1 MQVFARYLAPPI
13 VAPAAAMAAQAWR
26 AIVSGARHFGTPN
39 RNEADTAPSGF
50 GLSRLWRR
58 PHWAI
63 LIGGGIAGLIVVA
76 VAVLSAWQLY
86 TSDLVEAADEL
97 RRLDRVLVETT
108 DRTIQG
114 IDLVLGEIVK
124 DLAADG
130 IDNSLALD
138 RRRSDFATHEMLRQ
152 KVRALPQLEAL
163 IFVNA
168 AGQIVNFSHYWPI
181 PGINLADQPY
191 FMALRNDPEPG
202 LLISAPIQSRATG
215 KWTVYVGRRIDGQGG
230 AFAGAVLGAI
240 ELHYFETFYQA
251 VSPGPDSAIVLHQR
265 DGISLARYPVVE
277 RAIGRSFADAR
288 SFAGALEGG
297 SEYAMRLV
305 GQVDGVKRIAAA
317 GTLRNYPLIV
327 NVSRSEDAVLA
338 GWRSQ
343 ALAIAAIA
351 AAAVLAIGF
360 LAAALIRHFRNYEL
374 LSEARADADRAILA
388 QTNAEALAE
397 AKSHFVATVS
407 HELRTPLNAILGFSE
422 IIKAQV
428 FGPLGSPRYLEYAGD
443 IHTSGRHLLD
453 VVNDILTFA
462 QAEANKLTII
472 AEPVDTA
479 DLVKRTLRMLTPQAA
494 TMKLTLTAEVA
505 DDLPPVLGDPMRL
518 FQALVN
524 LVANAIKFTPEHG
537 QVTIMAEHRNDT
549 IVVRVRDTGIGM
561 APEDIPKAM
570 VPFGQVDSGHA
581 RRYEGTG
588 LGLPLVKH
596 FIELHGGTFTLDS
609 VLGNGT
615 EATVVLPVASL
626 CEDEVVPAVAVAA

>member
-1 MQVFARYLAPPI
+1 
-13 VAPAAAMAAQAWR
+13 
-26 AIVSGARHFGTPN
+26 
-39 RNEADTAPSGF
+39 
-50 GLSRLWRR
+50 
-58 PHWAI
+58 
-63 LIGGGIAGLIVVA
+63 
-76 VAVLSAWQLY
+76 
-86 TSDLVEAADEL
+86 
-97 RRLDRVLVETT
+97 
-108 DRTIQG
+108 
-114 IDLVLGEIVK
+114 
-124 DLAADG
+124 
-130 IDNSLALD
+130 
-138 RRRSDFATHEMLRQ
+138 
-152 KVRALPQLEAL
+152 
-163 IFVNA
+163 
-168 AGQIVNFSHYWPI
+168 
-181 PGINLADQPY
+181 
-191 FMALRNDPEPG
+191 
-202 LLISAPIQSRATG
+202 
-215 KWTVYVGRRIDGQGG
+215 
-230 AFAGAVLGAI
+230 
-240 ELHYFETFYQA
+240 
-251 VSPGPDSAIVLHQR
+251 
-265 DGISLARYPVVE
+265 
-277 RAIGRSFADAR
+277 
-288 SFAGALEGG
+288 
-297 SEYAMRLV
+297 MRLV

-351 AAAVLAIGF
+351 GAAVLAVGF

-374 LSEARADADRAILA
+374 LSEARAEVDRAILA
-388 QTNAEALAE
+388 QTTAEALAE
-397 AKSHFVATVS
+397 AKSQFVATVS

-428 FGPLGSPRYLEYAGD
+428 YGPLGSPRYVEYAGD

-524 LVANAIKFTPEHG
+524 LVANAVKFTPEHG
-537 QVTIMAEHRNDT
+537 QITIMAEHRNDT

-570 VPFGQVDSGHA
+570 VPFGQVDSGLA
-581 RRYEGTG
+581 RRYDGTG

-609 VLGNGT
+609 ALGNGT
-615 EATVVLPVASL
+615 EATIVLPVAPL
-626 CEDEVVPAVAVAA
+626 GEREVVPATAAAA